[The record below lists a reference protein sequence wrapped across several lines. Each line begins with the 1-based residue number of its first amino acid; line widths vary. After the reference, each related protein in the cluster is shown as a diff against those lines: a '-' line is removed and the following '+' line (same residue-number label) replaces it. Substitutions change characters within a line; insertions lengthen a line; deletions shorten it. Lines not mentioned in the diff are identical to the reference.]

1 MRQVSCLSWTCGFFE
16 SRPTWSTVLSA
27 SYRCVCDDKYSYD
40 ALRLSYLTPFPP
52 PLQTTS
58 DPNSDDGQY
67 SPYLFGSDCADFGA
81 HYIEHHRSPTLVVQ
95 RPTFEPPALTEL
107 TERWRTGE
115 MDDGSHLLHLN
126 E

>member
-1 MRQVSCLSWTCGFFE
+1 MRQVSCLSLMCGFFE
-16 SRPTWSTVLSA
+16 SRPTW
-27 SYRCVCDDKYSYD
+27 
-40 ALRLSYLTPFPP
+40 
-52 PLQTTS
+52 S

-67 SPYLFGSDCADFGA
+67 SPYPFGSGCADFGA